1 MEWSLPKER
10 LADLLNLS
18 NRVIDS
24 RVAKKTYALNK
35 HGEIVLSS
43 VTGSPLIHEIV
54 QAIGKN
60 NVTMP
65 HNLVVGESF
74 SGAGGMSI
82 GFEMAG
88 FKSAFL
94 VEFDKDAAA
103 TLKRNRPNWNVL
115 HKDIHYVDF
124 TQFKGKIDIMLG
136 GFPCQSFSDTGKRLG
151 FNDTRGTLFHEYAR
165 SIMESEPKAFIAENV
180 PGLLSHDKGRTLEAI
195 CSAFSDIGYTLIE
208 PRVLKAMLY
217 NVPQK
222 RERLFLAGFRN
233 DIARS
238 IDFEWPYPSAFPIYT
253 VRDAFYKG
261 KLHNCDVPSSKG
273 INYSERKK
281 KVMDLV
287 PEGGNWRDLPESIQ
301 REYMGGA
308 FLAQGGKTSFAK
320 RLSWD
325 SPSNT
330 LTCSPAQKQTERC
343 HPEHTRPLTTREY
356 ARLQTFPDTWD
367 FSGSTNSIYK
377 QIGNAVPV
385 NMAHAIAQ
393 SITKTLT

>member
-136 GFPCQSFSDTGKRLG
+136 GFPCQ
-151 FNDTRGTLFHEYAR
+151 
-165 SIMESEPKAFIAENV
+165 
-180 PGLLSHDKGRTLEAI
+180 
-195 CSAFSDIGYTLIE
+195 
-208 PRVLKAMLY
+208 
-217 NVPQK
+217 
-222 RERLFLAGFRN
+222 
-233 DIARS
+233 
-238 IDFEWPYPSAFPIYT
+238 
-253 VRDAFYKG
+253 
-261 KLHNCDVPSSKG
+261 
-273 INYSERKK
+273 
-281 KVMDLV
+281 
-287 PEGGNWRDLPESIQ
+287 
-301 REYMGGA
+301 
-308 FLAQGGKTSFAK
+308 
-320 RLSWD
+320 
-325 SPSNT
+325 
-330 LTCSPAQKQTERC
+330 
-343 HPEHTRPLTTREY
+343 
-356 ARLQTFPDTWD
+356 
-367 FSGSTNSIYK
+367 
-377 QIGNAVPV
+377 
-385 NMAHAIAQ
+385 
-393 SITKTLT
+393 